1 MDIDENRF
9 LEIKGL
15 KKYFPIKGGFFSRT
29 QGFVRAVDEV
39 NFYIRPKETF
49 GLVGESGCGKTTVGF
64 CTLRLLEPTSGQI
77 FLEGTNLSKLGKSKL
92 RMMRK
97 DMQIVFQNPFSSL
110 DPRMPAFDLIAEP
123 LKVHKLMPSN
133 LIEERVIELLQLMNL
148 EPKDAF
154 RYPHEFSGGQRQ
166 RIAIARALASNPKFI
181 VLDEPTS
188 ALDISVQAQ
197 ILRLLKELQQRL
209 GLTYLFISHNLA
221 VIRTMSERVAVMYL
235 GKFVELAGYKEIF
248 TTPLHPYTKAL
259 ISAEPIP
266 NPLAKHKRIVLKGEI
281 PSSIEQIPGCSF
293 HSRCPYKTERC
304 KRKEPKLV
312 EVEKNHY
319 VACHRVAKLSHN

>member
-1 MDIDENRF
+1 MGNNEKKF

-15 KKYFPIKGGFFSRT
+15 KKYFPIKGGFLSRT

-39 NFYIRPKETF
+39 SFNIRPKETF

-64 CTLRLLEPTSGQI
+64 CILRLLEPTSGQI
-77 FLEGTNLSKLGKSKL
+77 FLEGNDLSKLGKSKL
-92 RMMRK
+92 RMIRK
-97 DMQIVFQNPFSSL
+97 DIQIVFQNPFSSL
-110 DPRMPAFDLIAEP
+110 DPRMTAFDLIAEP
-123 LKVHKLMPSN
+123 IKVHKLMPSN

-166 RIAIARALASNPKFI
+166 RIAIARALALNPKFI

-248 TTPLHPYTKAL
+248 TAPLHPYTKAL

-266 NPLAKHKRIVLKGEI
+266 NPLAKRKRIVLKGEI

-293 HSRCPYKTERC
+293 HSRCPNKTDRC
-304 KRKEPKLV
+304 KKEEPKLV
-312 EVEKNHY
+312 EVEKSHF
-319 VACHRVAKLSHN
+319 VACHSVANFSHN